1 MFQDQGPGSSGGLK
15 DMILSRGAM
24 PLIGAAAVVIVIVA
38 IAAVAL
44 GSGGSDGR
52 QVGARPT
59 QVSDSGGLAS
69 TIPTP
74 EATIDLERPTA
85 VVGRDPTAPVPGAAG
100 DRLVISRFGVSAPLT
115 YKTVGAD
122 GVMPNPN
129 GPDDVAFYDF
139 AAWPGLGGFPGQGGN
154 IVLAGHV
161 DSGRVACRNGTVP
174 PPCQAVFWEVPNM
187 RVGDEIEVVVG
198 GVTHRYRVTSNQSV
212 HAING
217 DWNRIV
223 ASTQQETITLI
234 TCIGE
239 FNSATREYS
248 HRQVVVGVRI

>member
-15 DMILSRGAM
+15 DMIFARGAM
-24 PLIGAAAVVIVIVA
+24 PLLGAAAVVIVIVA
-38 IAAVAL
+38 IAAVAI
-44 GSGGSDGR
+44 GSGNGDSP

-59 QVSDSGGLAS
+59 EVRESAGLA
-69 TIPTP
+69 TTLPTP
-74 EATIDLERPTA
+74 EATIDLTRPTA
-85 VVGRDPTAPVPGAAG
+85 VVGRDPNAPVPGAEG
-100 DRLVISRFGVSAPLT
+100 DRLVISRFGINAPLT
-115 YKTVGAD
+115 YKVVGPD

-139 AAWPGLGGFPGQGGN
+139 SAWPGLGGFPGQGGN
-154 IVLAGHV
+154 VVLAGHV

-174 PPCQAVFWEVPNM
+174 PPCQAVFWEVPNL
-187 RVGDEIEVVVG
+187 RVGDEIEVVVRG
-198 GVTHRYRVTSNQSV
+198 TTYRYRVTSNQSV
-212 HAING
+212 HAVNA
-217 DWNRIV
+217 DWNKIV
-223 ASTQQETITLI
+223 SSTQQETITLI